1 MTQMNVPQQ
10 PGEAE
15 GDPQR
20 LHKAPAGRAE
30 DPGPLPV
37 TPPGASEATR
47 LLCAG
52 TYMDDKFRDTVIDEL
67 YVHEERFAA
76 PSLGIDAARVLAH
89 ALRARRLELGWAAG
103 ILLLWIVA
111 VPMSGGLALGYLFPV
126 ILIALSRAVLRAPI
140 PWWWARLAAFLMR
153 WYGRLSLL
161 GFVVTLVITVCGGEV
176 GVRAATWPLSLLM
189 PDSWTG
195 GMPDF
200 GSYDDSGWDSAPMDT
215 AYASGTDHGTEL
227 LRAWIALALPLLL
240 ATMVALQRGQF
251 ALALAREL
259 SRERFPDAM
268 SDPAERSEGF
278 RFRRLRDRV
287 RTEQHGPLV
296 MYGSANPFCGAGRP
310 YKTWSLEVELRPRD
324 DREVQPMDNRAILDR
339 VVPLVAA
346 LRVPSPHGSPEAAAA
361 VRDRLRALE
370 IDECV
375 FLPAEGLKSRT
386 TAPYAPEASVRHLAD
401 AVEEGGETR
410 RHFLRIRVGGWN
422 EGVVTT
428 VFVRVHTQGGML
440 MLEVAPHV
448 LWPLRQLFQ
457 DADRIAHHYR
467 HHNHFGKAVWAL
479 ARAPRSAGG
488 AVTTLVRGLLSSW
501 RLATGGHGGALPD
514 GPGASVRE
522 LGSFGEASLFQ
533 EMDVARYL
541 KTIQQRVAAGV
552 TTALHDAGYETDEFE
567 QRVIH
572 VAQGGVY
579 VESAQGAVGIG
590 DNNTITNNANN
601 ANTANVTNPSPSPS
615 PNRNP
620 NSRPHPHPHP
630 HPGRT
635 TQPGSASRGST
646 QRGNG

>member
-1 MTQMNVPQQ
+1 MTQKNLPQQ
-10 PGEAE
+10 PS
-15 GDPQR
+15 DPDGHR
-20 LHKAPAGRAE
+20 SLRKAPEESA
-30 DPGPLPV
+30 DVPGPLPP

-52 TYMDDKFRDTVIDEL
+52 TYMDDGFRDAVIDEL

-89 ALRARRLELGWAAG
+89 ALRARRLQLGWAAA

-111 VPMSGGLALGYLFPV
+111 IPLSGGLAALYLFPV
-126 ILIALSRAVLRAPI
+126 VMMALSRAVVRVPI
-140 PWWWARLAAFLMR
+140 PRWLARFLSFILR

-161 GFVVTLVITVCGGEV
+161 LFVVSLVVTVSGGTV
-176 GVRAATWPLSLLM
+176 GVLAVTWPFSLLLDAWGGGP
-189 PDSWTG
+189 PDY
-195 GMPDF
+195 
-200 GSYDDSGWDSAPMDT
+200 GSYDSYDSDSFDPFGSFGDNGWGSTSVDT
-215 AYASGTDHGTEL
+215 PYADVAAQGTEL
-227 LRAWIALALPLLL
+227 LRAWVALVLPLLL
-240 ATMVALQRGQF
+240 AAMVGLQRGQF

-259 SRERFPDAM
+259 SKERFPDVV

-287 RTEQHGPLV
+287 RIEQHGPLV
-296 MYGSANPFCGAGRP
+296 MYRAANPFCGAGRAFR
-310 YKTWSLEVELRPRD
+310 TWSLSVELRPRT
-324 DREVQPMDNRAILDR
+324 DREVEPLDNRAILDR
-339 VVPLVAA
+339 IIPLVAD
-346 LRVPSPHGSPEAAAA
+346 LRVPSAHGSPAAAAA

-375 FLPAEGLKSRT
+375 FLPAEGLKSRAM
-386 TAPYAPEASVRHLAD
+386 APYAPSAFEEHRAG

-422 EGVVTT
+422 EGIVTT

-448 LWPLRQLFQ
+448 LWPLRQVFQ

-479 ARAPRSAGG
+479 ARTPRSAGH
-488 AVTTLVRGLLSSW
+488 AVLTLVRGLLSTW
-501 RLATGGHGGALPD
+501 HLGTGGYGGSLPD

-522 LGSFGEASLFQ
+522 LGSFDEASLFQ

-552 TTALHDAGYETDEFE
+552 TTALYDAGYQTDEFE
-567 QRVIH
+567 QRVVN

-590 DNNTITNNANN
+590 DNNTITNNAPKPP
-601 ANTANVTNPSPSPS
+601 PSPK
-615 PNRNP
+615 PNPTNQG
-620 NSRPHPHPHP
+620 S
-630 HPGRT
+630 T
-635 TQPGSASRGST
+635 SKGSAKN
-646 QRGNG
+646 GNG